1 MSRRKISEQTSL
13 PELAALVSE
22 ALERAGIT
30 ATLSGGAA
38 VSIYSENR
46 YLSEDLD
53 FVTAAL
59 VNELKHAL
67 EPLGFR
73 HKGRPRLSVFEHPAC
88 RWYLEFPP
96 AALSFGGTYID
107 QSLRGG
113 AESSWGPHQRN
124 SSVSHRLP
132 SRDILHPV
140 DKVTARCRCR
150 KGLAFRFI
158 NLDCFLH
165 NLAKLFEHGLFVV
178 TMATAPDQAG
188 RAADVAVVLV

>member
-13 PELAALVSE
+13 PDLAALVSE

-38 VSIYSENR
+38 VSIYSGNR

-96 AALSFGGTYID
+96 APLSFGGTYVDPSECALLDAGPGKLRIITPTHSVMD
-107 QSLRGG
+107 RLIAAAAWHDRQSLEQAMLV
-113 AESSWGPHQRN
+113 AEHQRDN
-124 SSVSHRLP
+124 IDWEKLSRWVEQEGLIENKEIVEFYKKTGKPLP
-132 SRDILHPV
+132 P
-140 DKVTARCRCR
+140 
-150 KGLAFRFI
+150 G
-158 NLDCFLH
+158 
-165 NLAKLFEHGLFVV
+165 
-178 TMATAPDQAG
+178 
-188 RAADVAVVLV
+188 